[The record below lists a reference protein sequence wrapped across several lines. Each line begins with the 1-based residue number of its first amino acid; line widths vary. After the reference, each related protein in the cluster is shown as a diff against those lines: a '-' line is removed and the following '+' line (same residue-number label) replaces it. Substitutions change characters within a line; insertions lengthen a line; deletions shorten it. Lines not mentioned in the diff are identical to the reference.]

1 MSFLMRIFS
10 AFYRVS
16 RNVWAVLCAESHNRV
31 GPRASCPEVQS
42 GRCQHPQPPPVPQ
55 GTQCVRQFAK
65 VAVTATCPQT
75 VPWHCCCFEAWAT
88 LRVLRPVTAVSARVG
103 HLLVFAV
110 CVPRALPGSTPLPE
124 VRGPVETRFGEA
136 PGTFTARFPPRAFP
150 SRLVRILSRVRIPAF
165 VKYLFCKCLV
175 PAFHRV

>member
-55 GTQCVRQFAK
+55 GTQCVRQIAK

-75 VPWHCCCFEAWAT
+75 VPWHCCCFESWAT

-110 CVPRALPGSTPLPE
+110 CVPRALPGSTPLPG
-124 VRGPVETRFGEA
+124 VWPCGDPLWRSPWHIHC
-136 PGTFTARFPPRAFP
+136 PLSPSCLSFPIGKNSF
-150 SRLVRILSRVRIPAF
+150 
-165 VKYLFCKCLV
+165 
-175 PAFHRV
+175 